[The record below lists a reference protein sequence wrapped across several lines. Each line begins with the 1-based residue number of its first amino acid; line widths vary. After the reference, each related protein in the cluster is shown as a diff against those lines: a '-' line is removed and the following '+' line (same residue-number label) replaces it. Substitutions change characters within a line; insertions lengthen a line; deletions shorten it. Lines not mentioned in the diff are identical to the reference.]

1 MYLILFS
8 LNTSLQILAHDL
20 GSVFADLYTSLYIAF
35 DNVLSEEFMCFTC
48 SKDSCAN
55 TSFIRSYNSDPRQLS
70 NIPGS
75 LLLLRPKLRSGDDDF
90 INPAEHAANSFVLVR
105 RGSAIEVAQIRIVW
119 LFSGTESR
127 KP

>member
-35 DNVLSEEFMCFTC
+35 DDVLSEAIHEFTC

-55 TSFIRSYNSDPRQLS
+55 TLS
-70 NIPGS
+70 
-75 LLLLRPKLRSGDDDF
+75 K
-90 INPAEHAANSFVLVR
+90 
-105 RGSAIEVAQIRIVW
+105 
-119 LFSGTESR
+119 
-127 KP
+127 